1 MEAGKNDLP
10 KETEQLWPKISI
22 HILYAPHATERDVE
36 PIREKFIV
44 ADIYIPEAEGWTND
58 QLQAFRMVS
67 EGEITP
73 AQLFQSQGLRR
84 VDAQHFYA
92 SLEMV
97 RNSHKPIIFIDVPR
111 EHKNVEAF
119 FKWEKESIR
128 VHGSFDDQLQRVKD
142 WVKEKAE
149 MEKER
154 EDYMRSMLPIKIK
167 EILNEYPDI
176 KRRDSLNILV
186 ALGSQHTRL
195 YSKLKQEGYD
205 VNKEEIPSYGFF
217 DKGMKAYMFGGDI
230 DDELAAK
237 IFLEEEFATAYKK
250 DINGLT
256 DNVINRLHL
265 KQKIISQFSF
275 TEAREIFEEIR
286 GRGTTRDIFSKKLK
300 EKGIRFPQS
309 PAQLKAFIADP

>member
-1 MEAGKNDLP
+1 
-10 KETEQLWPKISI
+10 
-22 HILYAPHATERDVE
+22 
-36 PIREKFIV
+36 
-44 ADIYIPEAEGWTND
+44 
-58 QLQAFRMVS
+58 MVS
-67 EGEITP
+67 RPEDQMYFWYKTKADRFLIHAETDHGHKDLI
-73 AQLFQSQGLRR
+73 SQIHSNNRKVGMVLNPETQ
-84 VDAQHFYA
+84 VD
-92 SLEMV
+92 
-97 RNSHKPIIFIDVPR
+97 
-111 EHKNVEAF
+111 
-119 FKWEKESIR
+119 
-128 VHGSFDDQLQRVKD
+128 
-142 WVKEKAE
+142 
-149 MEKER
+149 
-154 EDYMRSMLPIKIK
+154 KIK

>member
-119 FKWEKESIR
+119 FKW
-128 VHGSFDDQLQRVKD
+128 
-142 WVKEKAE
+142 
-149 MEKER
+149 EKER

-275 TEAREIFEEIR
+275 TEAEEIFGAIQEGKNLRVIL
-286 GRGTTRDIFSKKLK
+286 DLKLK
-300 EKGIRFPQS
+300 EKGIKFPQS
-309 PAQLKAFIADP
+309 PAQLFHFLRN